1 MPCSTFVNHSHPNV
15 TAEFGWTEYAMSRSL
30 APLALAVALATS
42 ACAPRYAAQELAVV
56 DVNVPYRLASGDRL
70 RVIVFGQDNLSNI
83 YAVDGSGRISM
94 PLIGPVEAQ
103 GRTTRQLEQA
113 IEGKLRGGF
122 LREPKVSVEVDT
134 YRPFFVLG
142 EVTNSGQFPF
152 VNGMTVQTAVAI
164 AGGFTPRG
172 QRNYAEV
179 TRQID
184 GQLVTGTVPIT
195 YQVQPGDTIV
205 IKERWF

>member
-1 MPCSTFVNHSHPNV
+1 MVAPEFAVE
-15 TAEFGWTEYAMSRSL
+15 TA
-30 APLALAVALATS
+30 AP
-42 ACAPRYAAQELAVV
+42 YQ
-56 DVNVPYRLASGDRL
+56 LASGDRL
-70 RVIVFGQDNLSNI
+70 RVIVFGQDNLSNV

-94 PLIGPVEAQ
+94 PLIGAVEVQ
-103 GRTTRQLEQA
+103 GRTTQQLERA
-113 IEGKLRGGF
+113 IEAKLRGGY
-122 LREPKVSVEVDT
+122 LREPKVSVEVDA

-179 TRQID
+179 TRLMD
-184 GQLVTGTVPIT
+184 GQLVTGTVPVT
-195 YQVQPGDTIV
+195 YPVRPGDTIV

>member
-1 MPCSTFVNHSHPNV
+1 MGMPV
-15 TAEFGWTEYAMSRSL
+15 MSPRL
-30 APLALAVALATS
+30 ASAALAIALVAS
-42 ACAPRYAAQELAVV
+42 ACTPRYADTDIAVSQPSG
-56 DVNVPYRLASGDRL
+56 PYRLASGDRL

-83 YAVDGSGRISM
+83 YAVDGSGHISM
-94 PLIGPVEAQ
+94 PLIDTIAVQ
-103 GRTTRQLEQA
+103 GRSTREVERA
-113 IEGKLRGGF
+113 IETKLRSGY

-172 QRNYAEV
+172 QRAQAEV
-179 TRQID
+179 TRSVE
-184 GQLVTGTVPIT
+184 GQLVTASVPIT
-195 YQVQPGDTIV
+195 YPVQPGDTIV